1 MEHYLNL
8 NKPFYSVLITFMKG
22 VTDANTIIGAGCLIY
37 KDVRANSII
46 VNRQEHLIKSI

>member
-37 KDVRANSII
+37 KDVPANS
-46 VNRQEHLIKSI
+46 VVKSKVELI